1 MFLCLKNKIKKNLK
15 IFEDFVFFRKG
26 LLIFATV
33 NL

>member
-1 MFLCLKNKIKKNLK
+1 MSKKNKIKKNLK
-15 IFEDFVFFRKG
+15 IFGDFVFFCKG